1 MAWHWTAWN
10 DRIRTGDLTGGGA
23 GRALAT
29 RISAGADGDSRGLAA
44 PRPSH
49 DAGAPRL
56 DRGIDA
62 VSLLSCYAFLLMAIP
77 SSLVVGSLGAAGA
90 PAAMLAVAL
99 LCWYLVARQHPS
111 LGLDRGR
118 QPVRVAATIF
128 AGVVVASYTSASR
141 HAMPATLQNGAD
153 RGLIVVA
160 GWVGVL
166 ALAADGIGRD
176 DRLRTLLR
184 RIVMLAT
191 AMAAFGLIEFCVG
204 VDLSRYIAIPGLSV
218 HQQVTDLM
226 SRNGLV
232 RVTATTAQPLEFSAV
247 LAMSLPI
254 ALHQARFAPAAL
266 RVRRWSQVALITVA
280 LPMTGSRSAFF
291 GLAVICIL
299 LIPTWRRRERHRAY
313 IAGLA
318 VPILAWL
325 IKPSVVSSFG
335 VLFGGLGNDQS
346 SMSRA
351 NAYSGS
357 VPYIAAHPW
366 LGQGFQ
372 TFDPQTYFF
381 VDNQY
386 LTSLIETGFIGL
398 LALVACFATGWFT
411 ARSVRA
417 TATDA
422 ETRDLGQCLAASIA
436 VGAVCFASFDA
447 LSFSIAAG
455 LFFLLLGCVGAAWRL
470 GRARSRPG
478 TGLEG

>member
-1 MAWHWTAWN
+1 MAEWTGLLDMWRKPLRLDMKGYSPAPTALLPGYYT
-10 DRIRTGDLTGGGA
+10 DA
-23 GRALAT
+23 GRPP
-29 RISAGADGDSRGLAA
+29 
-44 PRPSH
+44 PR
-49 DAGAPRL
+49 
-56 DRGIDA
+56 IDA
-62 VSLLSCYAFLLMAIP
+62 VTLLSLYVLLLMAIP
-77 SSLVVGSLGAAGA
+77 SSLVVGSFGAAGG
-90 PAAMLAVAL
+90 PAAMLAVAI
-99 LCWYLVARQHPS
+99 LCWYLLARQHPG
-111 LGLDRGR
+111 LGVDRGR
-118 QPVRVAATIF
+118 QPVRTAVTIF
-128 AGVVVASYTSASR
+128 AAVVVAAYISASR
-141 HAMPATLQNGAD
+141 HAVPLIQQNGAD
-153 RGLIVVA
+153 RGLMVLA

-166 ALAADGIGRD
+166 ALAADGIGRA

-191 AMAAFGLIEFCVG
+191 AMAVLGVIEFG
-204 VDLSRYIAIPGLSV
+204 TGMDLTKYIMIPGLSV
-218 HQQVTDLM
+218 HQQVTDLT
-226 SRNGLV
+226 SRDGLV
-232 RVTATTAQPLEFSAV
+232 RVMATTAQPLEFSAV

-313 IAGLA
+313 MAGLA

-351 NAYSGS
+351 NAYSEAL
-357 VPYIAAHPW
+357 PYIAAHPW